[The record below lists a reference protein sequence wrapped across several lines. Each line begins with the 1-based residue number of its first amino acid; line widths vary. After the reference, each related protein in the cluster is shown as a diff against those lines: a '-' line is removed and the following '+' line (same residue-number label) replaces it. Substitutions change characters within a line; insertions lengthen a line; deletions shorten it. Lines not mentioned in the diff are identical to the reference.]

1 MMKKSIAV
9 IGNEDYKVWNEIDP
23 YQMLKEY
30 TQFWKLHEDI
40 ITSCCKSPDEWPL
53 LFGLVLQKALQMTV
67 KATPPK
73 QDCLEMAMENA
84 LFTSK
89 MDMIERL
96 QK

>member
-1 MMKKSIAV
+1 M

-30 TQFWKLHEDI
+30 AQFWKLLEDI
-40 ITSCCKSPDEWPL
+40 VASCCKSPDEWPL

-67 KATPPK
+67 KAAPPE
-73 QDCLEMAMENA
+73 QNCLEMAMENA

-89 MDMIERL
+89 MDIIEEL